1 MGSWP
6 VVERQVALAWLCR
19 PLLPSAQCSYF
30 LPLASGSGF
39 FRLPALTVDGV
50 TCCHCA
56 AVQALLEAK
65 NMRLL
70 TTPYKGRMLGQWA
83 SSRTEET
90 PQATVYPILSASR
103 KDPLSFPEDSFT
115 PLHHGPFLLPSL
127 GWRTIREQRRSQV
140 LPFFN
145 QFRFWIFC
153 CCQGHR

>member
-70 TTPYKGRMLGQWA
+70 TTPYKGRMLGQ
-83 SSRTEET
+83 
-90 PQATVYPILSASR
+90 
-103 KDPLSFPEDSFT
+103 
-115 PLHHGPFLLPSL
+115 
-127 GWRTIREQRRSQV
+127 
-140 LPFFN
+140 
-145 QFRFWIFC
+145 
-153 CCQGHR
+153 